1 MFFWISTAVACRA
14 GNTCTMYCWM
24 EDPSLEAKY
33 LSSARA
39 ARKPKAAKTLGSFL
53 MMSVALC
60 IRSSFSSTATAN
72 GSFSNVDL
80 QRSVYA
86 LVGASWTGLACSAE
100 LAFATTTASRV
111 MRAISSAVTSGE
123 PPLTLG
129 DDPHAEAEVL
139 LIGDERNFV
148 GFVSAAVRRKAVARE
163 LLAVAGNADV
173 AVAGPLLARLG
184 ERHFGK
190 LFERGVRFGCG
201 SIGSAEQPVREQN
214 RASGGGRQKRAAREE
229 WRRKRGFHRWDKCT
243 SAGYPGHRRCPSEA
257 HAAPTSTKACRC

>member
-60 IRSSFSSTATAN
+60 IGSSFSSTATAN

-86 LVGASWTGLACSAE
+86 LVETLVRCIAGWKTLRWKRSICLRRGLPGSRRQILRFQRSEVFVFGAGCQ
-100 LAFATTTASRV
+100 
-111 MRAISSAVTSGE
+111 
-123 PPLTLG
+123 
-129 DDPHAEAEVL
+129 EAE
-139 LIGDERNFV
+139 G
-148 GFVSAAVRRKAVARE
+148 RE
-163 LLAVAGNADV
+163 DL
-173 AVAGPLLARLG
+173 
-184 ERHFGK
+184 
-190 LFERGVRFGCG
+190 
-201 SIGSAEQPVREQN
+201 
-214 RASGGGRQKRAAREE
+214 
-229 WRRKRGFHRWDKCT
+229 
-243 SAGYPGHRRCPSEA
+243 
-257 HAAPTSTKACRC
+257 

>member
-53 MMSVALC
+53 IMSVALC

-72 GSFSNVDL
+72 GSFSNVEIGRAHVCSSDLGAGCQEAEGREDLGVLLDNERGVVHQIQFFIHRHGERIFLERRRPAVGVCLGGSKLDRAGL
-80 QRSVYA
+80 QRR
-86 LVGASWTGLACSAE
+86 VGLRHHHGLARDARDF
-100 LAFATTTASRV
+100 LGGHQRRSR
-111 MRAISSAVTSGE
+111 E

-148 GFVSAAVRRKAVARE
+148 GFVSAAVRRKAV
-163 LLAVAGNADV
+163 
-173 AVAGPLLARLG
+173 
-184 ERHFGK
+184 
-190 LFERGVRFGCG
+190 
-201 SIGSAEQPVREQN
+201 
-214 RASGGGRQKRAAREE
+214 
-229 WRRKRGFHRWDKCT
+229 
-243 SAGYPGHRRCPSEA
+243 
-257 HAAPTSTKACRC
+257 